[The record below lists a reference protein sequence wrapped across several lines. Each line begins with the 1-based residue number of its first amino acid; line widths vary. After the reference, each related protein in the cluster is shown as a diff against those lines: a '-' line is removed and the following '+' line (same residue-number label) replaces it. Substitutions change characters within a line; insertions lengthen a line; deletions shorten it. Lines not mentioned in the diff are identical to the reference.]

1 MNFIENNLN
10 SKLIKSFLIFSY
22 LVCWFSI
29 STSFEDLFIF
39 DKNKE
44 VNLFN
49 FVNFIRH
56 AAVYLC
62 LFFIIPLIIKKK
74 LFFKNNEIYYLLF
87 FYFIIQIPGLLFTNN
102 SIENISFIVSAITII
117 GTIVLINHFFSHKE
131 KKFFLVLSFIILLSI
146 FILSFIPQF
155 KQFFFG
161 VRNMYGSLLEN
172 SEIFL
177 NKSSPR
183 SSGLSR
189 TALLL
194 ILIIFIFEK
203 SIFKNKNIFFLILK
217 IFLLTSIL
225 LYQSRSII
233 FLTIISFSLIFIFEK
248 KFSLENLTKFLSVYL
263 LIPMMFAYFLFINY
277 ENKSYELRM
286 EKWKKETTSL
296 SNDNNDDPSEI
307 AGDKPLRRLKVEN
320 LSSGRFED
328 WLLIFNNYPKD
339 KIYYGLGAQGDRYL
353 INQSASNGFIYAF
366 VSSGIIGLLIY
377 SICIYL
383 SLSRSINN
391 IINFK
396 NMSDVKNYSSLIIII
411 LLLRSLIETS
421 IAVFSL
427 DLIIFLNCLI
437 MLKNDNKTKNPK

>member
-1 MNFIENNLN
+1 M
-10 SKLIKSFLIFSY
+10 S
-22 LVCWFSI
+22 
-29 STSFEDLFIF
+29 
-39 DKNKE
+39 
-44 VNLFN
+44 
-49 FVNFIRH
+49 
-56 AAVYLC
+56 
-62 LFFIIPLIIKKK
+62 FFIIPLIIKKK

-248 KFSLENLTKFLSVYL
+248 
-263 LIPMMFAYFLFINY
+263 
-277 ENKSYELRM
+277 
-286 EKWKKETTSL
+286 
-296 SNDNNDDPSEI
+296 
-307 AGDKPLRRLKVEN
+307 
-320 LSSGRFED
+320 
-328 WLLIFNNYPKD
+328 
-339 KIYYGLGAQGDRYL
+339 
-353 INQSASNGFIYAF
+353 
-366 VSSGIIGLLIY
+366 
-377 SICIYL
+377 
-383 SLSRSINN
+383 
-391 IINFK
+391 NFH
-396 NMSDVKNYSSLIIII
+396 
-411 LLLRSLIETS
+411 
-421 IAVFSL
+421 
-427 DLIIFLNCLI
+427 
-437 MLKNDNKTKNPK
+437 